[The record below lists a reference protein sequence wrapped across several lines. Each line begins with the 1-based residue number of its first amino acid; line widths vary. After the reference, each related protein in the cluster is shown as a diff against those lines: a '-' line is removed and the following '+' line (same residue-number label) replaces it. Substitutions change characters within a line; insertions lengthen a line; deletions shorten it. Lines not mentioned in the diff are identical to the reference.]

1 MEKQKATFKVFSPKT
16 GGVCLDL
23 GDGEAWYEL
32 TEKVKDYVE
41 GLQRDTEVLVT
52 VDEDRNVSFI
62 QPAGLQG
69 NNGQGLKRVS
79 GLKNQ
84 ANKRMSALNNATNL
98 AIAQGGD
105 ALDKEGVLET
115 AKKFLEFLGC

>member
-1 MEKQKATFKVFSPKT
+1 MEKQKATFKVFSHKT

-23 GDGEAWYEL
+23 GEGEAWYEL

-62 QPAGLQG
+62 QPAGLQA
-69 NNGQGLKRVS
+69 NNGQGLEKSVWFEKPGQQENVS
-79 GLKNQ
+79 VEQ
-84 ANKRMSALNNATNL
+84 RHESRH
-98 AIAQGGD
+98 
-105 ALDKEGVLET
+105 
-115 AKKFLEFLGC
+115 CSRR